1 MDATL
6 KKLKPLARKAAKN
19 KTLIVMFSNF
29 GQSELIVNFCCS
41 ARSRNLDLSPV
52 LVFATDRETLELAE
66 GLGLTAF
73 YDEVNFGK
81 MPSAAAEDYGDS
93 VFSKM
98 MEAKVMCFHMAS
110 MLGYDILF
118 QDVDMIWYQDP
129 LPYFHDEKLPYAD
142 MYVADDGNIIPL
154 L

>member
-1 MDATL
+1 
-6 KKLKPLARKAAKN
+6 
-19 KTLIVMFSNF
+19 
-29 GQSELIVNFCCS
+29 
-41 ARSRNLDLSPV
+41 
-52 LVFATDRETLELAE
+52 LAE

-73 YDEVNFGK
+73 YDEVKFGK
-81 MPSAAAEDYGDS
+81 TPSAAAEEYGDS
-93 VFSKM
+93 VFNKM

-142 MYVADDGNIIPL
+142 IYVADDGNDSPL